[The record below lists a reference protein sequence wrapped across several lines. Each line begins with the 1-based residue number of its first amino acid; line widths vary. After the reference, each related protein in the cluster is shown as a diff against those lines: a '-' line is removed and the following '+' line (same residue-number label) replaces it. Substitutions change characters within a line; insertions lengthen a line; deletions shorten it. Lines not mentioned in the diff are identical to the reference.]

1 MKKSITPSRAL
12 KLAVLMLLMLWAGYA
27 VGYHRGIDED
37 QRVWWASVT
46 IENGHRVFLGPPAVA
61 GYDLTPPIQRNAP
74 AAVLNK

>member
-1 MKKSITPSRAL
+1 MKRFITLNGSL
-12 KLAVLMLLMLWAGYA
+12 TLAALMLLTLWAGYA
-27 VGYHRGIDED
+27 IGYRRGIHED
-37 QRVWWASVT
+37 QRVWWASGT